1 MAYSIEIEVINQLSS
16 VIAGLTPNIYTQNL
30 VGTPRLLPYI
40 LIEAETDR
48 ELVSPFTGIFEL
60 KATITLTVSPE
71 AFTNSQFDGLFQQ
84 ILEQLYRDPT
94 LASEMTTNSA
104 TLNFYIADIVSV
116 NATIL
121 SQARTWSK
129 SVVMDIKATTK

>member
-16 VIAGLTPNIYTQNL
+16 VMAGLTPNIYTQNL
-30 VGTPRLLPYI
+30 VGTPRQLPFI
-40 LIEAETDR
+40 LIEAETDK

-60 KATITLTVSPE
+60 KATITFTASPD
-71 AFTNSQFDGLFQQ
+71 ATSNLQFDGLFQQ
-84 ILEQLYRDPT
+84 ILEQLYRDPS

-104 TLNFYIADIVSV
+104 TLEFYIADVVSV
-116 NATIL
+116 NSTII
-121 SQARTWSK
+121 SKTRTWSK